1 MDGQEHHPGDDDLQ
15 VEVSD
20 LRQGTGTGI
29 PASPARSPFAP
40 RRTPRQRLVGLG
52 VLLCT
57 GLLALAVIVGEV
69 PGLRK
74 HALGIPPG
82 VGATPSATLALGD
95 RLVYL
100 LPNPPGVE
108 VALDGQTLAHLPFSG
123 NPAPLRL
130 PVGTHVFTW
139 RSHVFPFLPLQCRV
153 SVPRAAADTCPAV
166 RRGLL
171 PRDLANLPGTVI
183 GMHVSLS
190 AVAPAA
196 GGVARLTK
204 AIQDGLDTRRS
215 TALVQ
220 PGEHYLSYP
229 GGQPSVVVTTQPLRA
244 TLSYQIVS
252 PAGYPEPCNLAQ
264 PAIRCRFPGQDCG
277 QLCTVAQP
285 PGGIAGA
292 DGAWIV
298 AATVSAVWEYRT
310 LDGRVV
316 APQTREEFG
325 VQLAVM
331 RMTYDSAGWHV
342 TPILGHTPGLDATDD
357 AACDP
362 ARYAIV
368 RTPSWNFML
377 DNPPPGAM
385 AQFASDDTPADG
397 CVAVLTHGQQAIFLQ
412 RFGVLLTVNDA
423 ARNPVDNLPVADAAE
438 RRLAQHLLALLSP

>member
-1 MDGQEHHPGDDDLQ
+1 
-15 VEVSD
+15 
-20 LRQGTGTGI
+20 
-29 PASPARSPFAP
+29 
-40 RRTPRQRLVGLG
+40 
-52 VLLCT
+52 
-57 GLLALAVIVGEV
+57 
-69 PGLRK
+69 
-74 HALGIPPG
+74 
-82 VGATPSATLALGD
+82 
-95 RLVYL
+95 
-100 LPNPPGVE
+100 
-108 VALDGQTLAHLPFSG
+108 
-123 NPAPLRL
+123 
-130 PVGTHVFTW
+130 
-139 RSHVFPFLPLQCRV
+139 
-153 SVPRAAADTCPAV
+153 
-166 RRGLL
+166 
-171 PRDLANLPGTVI
+171 
-183 GMHVSLS
+183 MHVSLS

-229 GGQPSVVVTTQPLRA
+229 GGQPSVVVATQPLRA
-244 TLSYQIVS
+244 TLSYQLVS

-285 PGGIAGA
+285 PGGLAGA

-316 APQTREEFG
+316 APQAREEFG

-342 TPILGHTPGLDATDD
+342 MPILGHSPGLDATDD

-377 DNPPPGAM
+377 NNPPPGAM
-385 AQFASDDTPADG
+385 AQFASDDMPADG

-438 RRLAQHLLALLSP
+438 QRLAQHLLALLSP

>member
-1 MDGQEHHPGDDDLQ
+1 MN
-15 VEVSD
+15 
-20 LRQGTGTGI
+20 
-29 PASPARSPFAP
+29 PA
-40 RRTPRQRLVGLG
+40 
-52 VLLCT
+52 
-57 GLLALAVIVGEV
+57 E
-69 PGLRK
+69 GLR
-74 HALGIPPG
+74 
-82 VGATPSATLALGD
+82 
-95 RLVYL
+95 
-100 LPNPPGVE
+100 
-108 VALDGQTLAHLPFSG
+108 
-123 NPAPLRL
+123 
-130 PVGTHVFTW
+130 
-139 RSHVFPFLPLQCRV
+139 
-153 SVPRAAADTCPAV
+153 
-166 RRGLL
+166 
-171 PRDLANLPGTVI
+171 
-183 GMHVSLS
+183 
-190 AVAPAA
+190 
-196 GGVARLTK
+196 K

-229 GGQPSVVVTTQPLRA
+229 PGQPSVVVAAEPLRA
-244 TLSYQIVS
+244 TLSYQLVS
-252 PAGYPEPCNLAQ
+252 PTGYPEPCFLAQ
-264 PAIRCRFPGQDCG
+264 LAIPCRFPGQDCG
-277 QLCTVAQP
+277 LLCTVVQP
-285 PGGIAGA
+285 QGGVSGA

-310 LDGRVV
+310 LDGHVV

-438 RRLAQHLLALLSP
+438 QRLAQHLFALLSP

>member
-1 MDGQEHHPGDDDLQ
+1 
-15 VEVSD
+15 
-20 LRQGTGTGI
+20 
-29 PASPARSPFAP
+29 
-40 RRTPRQRLVGLG
+40 VGLG

-57 GLLALAVIVGEV
+57 GLLALAVILGEV
-69 PGLRK
+69 PGLREQ
-74 HALGIPPG
+74 ALGILPG

-95 RLVYL
+95 RLFYL

-108 VALDGQTLAHLPFSG
+108 VTLDGRTLAHLPFSG

-130 PVGTHVFTW
+130 SVGTHVFTW
-139 RSHVFPFLPLQCRV
+139 RSHVYPFLPLQCRV

-229 GGQPSVVVTTQPLRA
+229 GGRPSVVVATQPLRA
-244 TLSYQIVS
+244 TLSYQLVS

-285 PGGIAGA
+285 PSGVSGA

-316 APQTREEFG
+316 APQVREEFG
-325 VQLAVM
+325 LQLAVM
-331 RMTYDSAGWHV
+331 RVMYDGAGWHV
-342 TPILGHTPGLDATDD
+342 TPILGHSPALDATDD

-368 RTPSWNFML
+368 RTPSWKFML

-385 AQFASDDTPADG
+385 AQFASGDTPADG
-397 CVAVLTHGQQAIFLQ
+397 CVAVLTHGQQAVFLQ

-423 ARNPVDNLPVADAAE
+423 ARNPVDNLPMADAAE
-438 RRLAQHLLALLSP
+438 QRVAQHLLALLSP